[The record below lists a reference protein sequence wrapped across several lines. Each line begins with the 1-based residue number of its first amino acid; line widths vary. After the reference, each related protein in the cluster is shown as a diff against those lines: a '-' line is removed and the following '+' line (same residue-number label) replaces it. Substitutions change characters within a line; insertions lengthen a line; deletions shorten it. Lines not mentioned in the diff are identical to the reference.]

1 MNSNDFHRV
10 YVLLNQDRE
19 ACKHVYA
26 VKLKFGHTHLEVLTV
41 ANDIF

>member
-1 MNSNDFHRV
+1 MYSNDLRTA
-10 YVLLNQDRE
+10 YVLLNHHRE

-26 VKLKFGHTHLEVLTV
+26 VKLKFGHTHLKVLAV